1 MVSHLSET
9 SSTPDELDSLINV
22 ETTTAFEKDLQKLNS
37 KEQEKVSSKID
48 EIVELIKDDISP
60 NQHKDLRK
68 IRIQLNHYTPS
79 LYLLKITRSLRIF
92 LFLVDDPIF
101 NQKILTL
108 LRVFPRDDLEKVLGG
123 LAESYYQ
130 QEKFLSIE
138 NSEND
143 G

>member
-1 MVSHLSET
+1 MVSYISKT

-48 EIVELIKDDISP
+48 EIVELIKDDIFP
-60 NQHKDLRK
+60 TQHKDLSK
-68 IRIQLNHYTPS
+68 IRIKLNHYTPS
-79 LYLLKITRSLRIF
+79 LYLLKITRDLRVF

-101 NQKILTL
+101 DQKIITL
-108 LRVFPRDDLEKVLGG
+108 LRVSPHHDMNKILQG

-130 QEKFLSIE
+130 QELLSIE

>member
-60 NQHKDLRK
+60 TQHQDLTK
-68 IRIQLNHYTPS
+68 IRIKLNHYTPS
-79 LYLLKITRSLRIF
+79 LYLLKITRNLRVF